1 MDEKGDPGEILVT
14 TLHFS
19 VLTKLQGVDRVD
31 GNTSQ
36 LPLAYLLQLWYGLS
50 YLTF

>member
-19 VLTKLQGVDRVD
+19 ALTKFQGVNRVD

-36 LPLAYLLQLWYGLS
+36 LPLTYLLQLWYGLS